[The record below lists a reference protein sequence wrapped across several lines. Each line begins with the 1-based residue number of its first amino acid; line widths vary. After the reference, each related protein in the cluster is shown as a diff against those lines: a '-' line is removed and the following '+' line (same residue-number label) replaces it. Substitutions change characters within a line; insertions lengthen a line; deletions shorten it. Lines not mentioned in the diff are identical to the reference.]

1 MRLGYSPDSYVLNY
15 VNKFELVELIVY
27 VITSRSKGQ
36 NHFLSSFFFR
46 LGGCFETVT
55 KPISNF
61 VIQMMMSS
69 SLPRIVRSFE
79 VVNVESHAVLTS
91 STTLERFASAYI
103 TSRITVNTY
112 VQCVSVRVCVCVC
125 SVSQS
130 VAKRSSREAGK
141 KERRRVGHEQR
152 DELCS

>member
-1 MRLGYSPDSYVLNY
+1 
-15 VNKFELVELIVY
+15 
-27 VITSRSKGQ
+27 
-36 NHFLSSFFFR
+36 
-46 LGGCFETVT
+46 
-55 KPISNF
+55 
-61 VIQMMMSS
+61 MMMSS

-112 VQCVSVRVCVCVC
+112 VQCVCVCVY